1 MKVYNQLPLLQLS
14 KNKYYSVKFS
24 DQFISKH
31 KNTVLWLESNRFTDA
46 YEVQQLWIE
55 DKNMECASVGI
66 PSVVPKAVTPYLSET
81 LLDAP
86 S

>member
-14 KNKYYSVKFS
+14 KNKYHSVKFS
-24 DQFISKH
+24 DQFILKH

-46 YEVQQLWIE
+46 YEVQQLCTG
-55 DKNMECASVGI
+55 DRNMEHTSVGI
-66 PSVVPKAVTPYLSET
+66 PSVVPKAVAPYLSET
-81 LLDAP
+81 LLRAP